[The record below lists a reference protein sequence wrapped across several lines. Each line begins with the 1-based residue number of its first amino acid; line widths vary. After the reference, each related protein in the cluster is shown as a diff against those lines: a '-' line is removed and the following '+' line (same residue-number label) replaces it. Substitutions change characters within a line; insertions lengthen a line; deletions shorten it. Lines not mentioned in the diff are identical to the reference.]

1 MDTSTAHAPSA
12 PAALT
17 LTNAQREAV
26 ELALA
31 CVDGRKG
38 QPVGGY
44 PGDARTFMPP
54 GSGACIVGFAGVGKS
69 WTLAEIAKQIGDGAP
84 GSVTVLAPTGKAALR
99 LRAEGITSA
108 KTIHRWCYRP
118 TENPKTGKVE
128 FTFNPADKPYRG
140 IVLIDEGSMV
150 GTDVANDIQRALTI
164 TGARAVV
171 VGDGFQLPPVGGE
184 KDDSLLRRWEAAHPT
199 KRLTEILRQA
209 AGSPVIQASL
219 LIRNGQV
226 AQALKLLPDVAPS
239 RLEYAIPRMVEK
251 GGAIVCHR
259 NETRQTVNR
268 LVRAA
273 FGRDATGPVR
283 GEPLLVLQNTYT
295 VDAYN
300 GELVDFIDWIEPP
313 DWSME
318 GVYIEDRF
326 TKKSTTVRF
335 GCARVRVRDNHPVAV
350 VLALEPLF
358 AAPVFADFHA
368 GSISRAAEAW
378 ARERVD
384 RDHWTAVEVEDRES
398 GEVYEALEPPPYLPS
413 HFGYAYTCHKMQ
425 GSQAG
430 NVLVLLESSVKPRV
444 IEGQRWLYTAVTRAK
459 KNAAVSSVPA
469 GWSSHR

>member
-1 MDTSTAHAPSA
+1 MDTSTARVTPSGTP
-12 PAALT
+12 PARPT
-17 LTNAQREAV
+17 PTPDQREAI
-26 ELALA
+26 ELAMA
-31 CVDGRKG
+31 CVNDGSPRL
-38 QPVGGY
+38 PV
-44 PGDARTFMPP
+44 PVA
-54 GSGACIVGFAGVGKS
+54 SGACIVGFAGVGK
-69 WTLAEIAKQIGDGAP
+69 TVVLGEIARRLGDGAP

-99 LRAEGITSA
+99 LREEGIASA
-108 KTIHRWCYRP
+108 RTIHRWCYRP
-118 TENPKTGKVE
+118 AENPKTGKVE
-128 FTFNPADKPYRG
+128 FTFNPAEKPYRG
-140 IVLIDEGSMV
+140 VILIDEGSMV

-184 KDDSLLRRWEAAHPT
+184 RDDSLLRRWETGHPT

-209 AGSPVIQASL
+209 SGSPVIRASM

-226 AQALKLLPDVAPS
+226 AEALKLLPDVAPS
-239 RLEYAIPRMVEK
+239 RLDYAIPRMVEK

-273 FGRDATGPVR
+273 FGRGVSEPAR

-313 DWSME
+313 DWSTD
-318 GVYIEDRF
+318 GVYVEDRF
-326 TKKSTTVRF
+326 TKKSTTVHF
-335 GCARVRVRDNHPVAV
+335 GCARVRVRDNAPAAV

-358 AAPVFADFHA
+358 AAPVFADFHV

-398 GEVYEALEPPPYLPS
+398 GEVHETFEPPPYLPS

-444 IEGQRWLYTAVTRAK
+444 TEGQRWLYTAVTRAK
-459 KNAAVSSVPA
+459 KNAAVSCVPA
-469 GWSSHR
+469 GWSSGR